1 MRRISIIVPVFNEE
15 YSLETCLKQV
25 KKVMAPLALEY
36 EMLVIDDGSTDKS
49 WELIKKLSST
59 YSNLRAIRFTRNF
72 GKESAII
79 AGLQTASGD
88 AAIIMDSDMQHPPE
102 LIPRMIELW
111 HNKGFLVVEA
121 VKERRQEESFLNRIG
136 AKLFYSIFSKTSSL
150 DLKNASD
157 FKLLDREVIRQY
169 LLLPEKMRFFRGLTA
184 WLGFKKETISFI
196 PSNRMKKAGKSRW
209 SLLGLMELARNS
221 IVSFTAIPMQL
232 ITILGIIF
240 FVCAIVLG
248 FQTLLYKFLGKAVEG
263 FTTVILIQLGIGG
276 ILMLSLGIIGE
287 YLARIY
293 EEIKSRPMYVVS
305 EMIDNNK
312 KLN

>member
-1 MRRISIIVPVFNEE
+1 MKTMGRISIIIPVFNEE
-15 YSLETCLKQV
+15 YLLETCLKEV
-25 KKVMAPLALEY
+25 KNVISPLGFEY
-36 EMLVIDDGSTDKS
+36 EMLMIDDGSTDRS
-49 WELIKKLSST
+49 WKVIKKLSSAD
-59 YSNLRAIRFTRNF
+59 SNLRAIRFTRNF
-72 GKESAII
+72 GKEAAIV
-79 AGLQTASGD
+79 AGLEAASGD
-88 AAIIMDSDMQHPPE
+88 AAIIMDADLQHPPE

-111 HNKGFLVVEA
+111 KNDDFLVVEA
-121 VKERRQEESFLNRIG
+121 VKEKRQEESFLNRTG
-136 AKLFYSIFSKTSSL
+136 ANLFYNIFSKTSRL

-196 PSNRMKKAGKSRW
+196 PANRMEEAGNSRW

-221 IVSFTAIPMQL
+221 IMSFTAVPMQL
-232 ITILGIIF
+232 ITFLGVIF
-240 FVCAIVLG
+240 FVCAVALG
-248 FQTLLYKFLGKAVEG
+248 THTLAFKLLGKAIEG

-293 EEIKSRPMYVVS
+293 EEIKSRPMYIVS
-305 EMIDNNK
+305 EKINNK
-312 KLN
+312 